1 MKKIGL
7 IVITLVLMVVLVGC
21 KEKNETLTCTKN
33 INDEDMTITNTFKYN
48 FTNNKV
54 SNLKVEMVFKD
65 FDSDNIERLWPAF
78 KSQFENEMPVEVD
91 GFKRSI
97 KSDDQNYILT
107 IFIDIDYSK
116 ISKDTMKKYEIE
128 DIKGK
133 SYKEIKKIA
142 TENDGMTCN

>member
-7 IVITLVLMVVLVGC
+7 IVITLVLMVVLAGC

-65 FDSDNIERLWPAF
+65 FDSDNIERLWPTF

-128 DIKGK
+128 DFKDK

-142 TENDGMTCN
+142 TENDEMTCK

>member
-7 IVITLVLMVVLVGC
+7 IVITLVLVVVLVGC

-65 FDSDNIERLWPAF
+65 FASDNIERLWPTF

-142 TENDGMTCN
+142 TETDGMTCK

>member
-7 IVITLVLMVVLVGC
+7 IVITLVLVVVLVGC

-33 INDEDMTITNTFKYN
+33 INDEDMTMTNTFKYN

-65 FDSDNIERLWPAF
+65 FASDNIERLWPAF

-133 SYKEIKKIA
+133 SYKKIKKIA
-142 TENDGMTCN
+142 TETDGMTCN